1 MENESFN
8 DSFRRRTKAFA
19 INIIKFIG
27 NLKKNDELRILC
39 KQLLRSSTSVAANF
53 RAACRARSQ
62 AEYFAKLCIVVEE
75 ADESLFWLELLE
87 EAELCKTRSTEEMKK
102 ECTEILS
109 VMAVTRKNLKIKLRA
124 T

>member
-62 AEYFAKLCIVVEE
+62 AEYFSKLCIVVEE

-87 EAELCKTRSTEEMKK
+87 EAELCKTRSTEEIKK